1 MLEVVVEVTRELELE
16 AEQLKITVEELLLL
30 YVGRPHTPHGATAP

>member
-1 MLEVVVEVTRELELE
+1 MLEVVIEVTRELEQE
-16 AEQLKITVEELLLL
+16 AEQMKMTVEELILL